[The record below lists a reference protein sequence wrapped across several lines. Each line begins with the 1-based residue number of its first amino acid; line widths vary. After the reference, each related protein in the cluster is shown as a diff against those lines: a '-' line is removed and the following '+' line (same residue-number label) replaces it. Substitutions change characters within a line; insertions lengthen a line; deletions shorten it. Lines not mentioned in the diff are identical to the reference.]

1 MTAQYGEGIDTE
13 AGVVLRSEF
22 SVVRV
27 AVDRSAN
34 GDRLRLEDVRSGRVF
49 WLDPL
54 EIERLTTI
62 SHEDLTYVV
71 TPARSEWFNGADILT
86 TTSDDARPDA

>member
-1 MTAQYGEGIDTE
+1 MTAQHGEGIDTE

-62 SHEDLTYVV
+62 RHEDLTYVV
-71 TPARSEWFNGADILT
+71 TPARGEWFNGPDLLT
-86 TTSDDARPDA
+86 ASDAAERGD

>member
-1 MTAQYGEGIDTE
+1 MTAERHEGSDLE
-13 AGVVLRSEF
+13 DGGVVLRSEF
-22 SVVRV
+22 AVVRV

-34 GDRLRLEDVRSGRVF
+34 GDRLRLEDLRSGRLF

-62 SHEDLTYVV
+62 RHEDLTYVV
-71 TPARSEWFNGADILT
+71 TPARGEWFNGADLLAA
-86 TTSDDARPDA
+86 SDTRDSRP

>member
-1 MTAQYGEGIDTE
+1 VTSDFGESIETD

-27 AVDRSAN
+27 AVDRTAN
-34 GDRLRLEDVRSGRVF
+34 GDRLRLEDLRSGRVF

-62 SHEDLTYVV
+62 RHEDLTYVV

-86 TTSDDARPDA
+86 QSDVTDPSA